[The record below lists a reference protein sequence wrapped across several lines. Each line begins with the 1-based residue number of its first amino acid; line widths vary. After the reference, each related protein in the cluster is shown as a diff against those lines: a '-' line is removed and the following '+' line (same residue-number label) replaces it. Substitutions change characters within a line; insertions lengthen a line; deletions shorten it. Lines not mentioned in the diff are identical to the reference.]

1 MGRGKLRAR
10 RGDFEGWCPKEAA
23 FRDSQSKPASRK
35 NTGSA
40 VFSGCWVAA
49 RLFGQIPDRG
59 SCLGARRAD
68 MKIFLLGVVAVALVA
83 GSLALAP
90 DIVRY
95 IKIRSM

>member
-1 MGRGKLRAR
+1 
-10 RGDFEGWCPKEAA
+10 
-23 FRDSQSKPASRK
+23 
-35 NTGSA
+35 
-40 VFSGCWVAA
+40 
-49 RLFGQIPDRG
+49 
-59 SCLGARRAD
+59 